1 MTIERHDFDNG
12 GELAEALAT
21 AIANRLAE
29 AVAARHS
36 AVIAVSGG
44 STPLRLFDALS
55 RKDIDWSGVTV
66 TLVDERFV
74 SPDNERSNE
83 KLVREHLLRN
93 NAAQAKFVGLY
104 NPTATAETAALA
116 AANRI
121 SALHQPFDV
130 VVLGMGNDGHTAS
143 FFPGGDRLEQA
154 IDPDGKALVL
164 PMQAEG
170 AGESRLTL
178 TLPVLA
184 DAGLIVLHIEGAA
197 KQDVFEKAISG
208 IDETEMPVRAVLRH
222 AQTPVQVYWA
232 K

>member
-21 AIANRLAE
+21 AIADRLAE
-29 AVAARHS
+29 AVATRHS

-44 STPLRLFDALS
+44 TTPLRLFDALS

-74 SPDNERSNE
+74 APDNERSNE

-116 AANRI
+116 AASRI

-184 DAGLIVLHIEGAA
+184 NAGLIVLHIEGTA
-197 KQDVFEKAISG
+197 KQDVFEKALSG
-208 IDETEMPVRAVLRH
+208 IDETEMPVRAMLRH